1 MKNHRRALVSGVL
14 GLVLVLLVV
23 ALWSRPRPEA
33 PPPATTSA
41 ERFTARPPPTPGAPP
56 RPRSVVPEKA
66 LAETHRLNQ
75 DPEVVAM
82 YLEQFKAANRYPPT
96 TLPLMPG
103 MTDVLEPDRVA
114 AADKPVMGVRNL
126 YTKPEYRLFYRFEAD
141 KGRYVAPEPVQLR
154 LTVFRGEH
162 KREPVAVKVAPVSV
176 RRLDAS
182 GQPTVLGTVELKESS
197 PGEYTATYLPGV
209 KLGGQEDELL
219 QFEVGWT
226 FDDAKLKPAQER
238 ALVQYTPAPP
248 ASFTGRF
255 LERLENGS
263 LLVDVEVDSQR
274 EGDVQVAGNLFA
286 ADGTTP
292 VAFSVVPARLERGR
306 SWVTL
311 EFYGLVFHDRGVA
324 GPYVLKTLRGH
335 FPSDTS
341 AGRGPELARFEGSH
355 RTRSYP
361 LSDFTPKEWDSP
373 RKRAGLEAYEA
384 ELAALRARPR
394 SP

>member
-1 MKNHRRALVSGVL
+1 LKNHRRALVSGVL
-14 GLVLVLLVV
+14 GLVLVLIVLAWPRRQEPEATLPAPPTERPAARPTAATV
-23 ALWSRPRPEA
+23 ANPRP
-33 PPPATTSA
+33 
-41 ERFTARPPPTPGAPP
+41 GG
-56 RPRSVVPEKA
+56 VVSEKA
-66 LAETHRLNQ
+66 LAETHQLSQ
-75 DPEVVAM
+75 DPAVVAL
-82 YLEQFKAANRYPPT
+82 YLEQFKAANRYAPT
-96 TLPLMPG
+96 TVPLMPG
-103 MTDVLEPDRVA
+103 MTDVLEPDRVPVS
-114 AADKPVMGVRNL
+114 DKPVMSVRNL
-126 YTKPEYRLFYRFEAD
+126 YTKPEYRLFYRFETN

-182 GQPTVLGTVELKESS
+182 GQPTGLGTVELKESS
-197 PGEYTATYLPGV
+197 PGEYTATYLPGTRH
-209 KLGGQEDELL
+209 GSQEDELL

-238 ALVQYTPAPP
+238 ALVQYTSAPP

-274 EGDVQVAGNLFA
+274 EGKVQVAGNLFA

-292 VAFSVVPARLERGR
+292 VAVSQVATTLRRGR

-311 EFYGLVFHDRGVA
+311 EFYGLVFHDRGLA

-361 LSDFTPKEWDSP
+361 LSDFTTQEWDSP
-373 RKRAGLEAYEA
+373 RKRAGIEAYEA